1 VIRAGPAERI
11 TKVTLTASPKRR
23 TVPPVT
29 AGEAPDA
36 MLLARVRAG
45 DDRALGMVYDQH
57 ADLVFGLARRVT
69 RDEQLARDIT
79 QEVFTY
85 LWELPDR
92 VDLNRGSLR
101 AYLAVLTHR
110 RAVDEI
116 RRSERRART
125 EAASPCTE
133 LADGPEVGVVDAA
146 AREWCRSQLAAGLAR
161 LPEEQRVAVELA
173 YYDGLTYKQVAR
185 RLGIP
190 EGTAKSRLRMAMT
203 KLRSLLGDDLR
214 TAI

>member
-1 VIRAGPAERI
+1 
-11 TKVTLTASPKRR
+11 
-23 TVPPVT
+23 
-29 AGEAPDA
+29 

-45 DDRALGMVYDQH
+45 DDRALSMVYDQH

-125 EAASPCTE
+125 EAASPRTE

-161 LPEEQRVAVELA
+161 LPVEQRVAVELA